1 MLELPIV
8 MQATVVSILAAL
20 FFQFSVLPQTAVA
33 ATATAE
39 SVPSASA
46 NASNPESPRNITD
59 TSESGATSPH
69 EAVAESKD
77 ESIPFLPE
85 HLVPEPAFPVSDSVA
100 LRAASAM
107 AFTLPITI
115 NSAPTKAVP
124 DHRTRKIWL
133 GLSIAEHSGAAFD
146 AWTTRRVL
154 SQDNAHELDPF
165 LRPFAGNASLYGA
178 IQVGPTI
185 FDLLSRRMMTSK
197 HEWLRRNWWILQ
209 AASATVSFFSGAH
222 NLSLHRAP

>member
-1 MLELPIV
+1 
-8 MQATVVSILAAL
+8 
-20 FFQFSVLPQTAVA
+20 
-33 ATATAE
+33 
-39 SVPSASA
+39 
-46 NASNPESPRNITD
+46 
-59 TSESGATSPH
+59 
-69 EAVAESKD
+69 
-77 ESIPFLPE
+77 
-85 HLVPEPAFPVSDSVA
+85 
-100 LRAASAM
+100 M

-146 AWTTRRVL
+146 AWTTRRAL
-154 SQDNAHELDPF
+154 SQDNAHELNPL

-185 FDLLSRRMMTSK
+185 LDLLSRRMMTSK
-197 HEWLRRNWWILQ
+197 HEWLRRNWWIPQ
-209 AASATVSFFSGAH
+209 VASVTVSFGSGAH